1 MNSSVMS
8 GYGAAMGRANIDAV
22 SIKELP
28 MALVHTREVG
38 REPRARILPRAIACA
53 VVCCAGRTRPIAQNS
68 SWLPLQHLSGAVN
81 GLPYAALSTAVRGKP
96 RAHTCISAQA
106 IMMSEKQR
114 AKLQEA
120 LDRNKG
126 NVGMCKEI
134 TRKIELVDKHMADLR
149 SDERLIQKR
158 QDKASGKKLN
168 GKSIF

>member
-1 MNSSVMS
+1 M
-8 GYGAAMGRANIDAV
+8 
-22 SIKELP
+22 
-28 MALVHTREVG
+28 
-38 REPRARILPRAIACA
+38 
-53 VVCCAGRTRPIAQNS
+53 
-68 SWLPLQHLSGAVN
+68 
-81 GLPYAALSTAVRGKP
+81 ALSTELCAD
-96 RAHTCISAQA
+96 AHTCISTQA
-106 IMMSEKQR
+106 IMLSEKQR

-120 LDRNKG
+120 LGRNKG